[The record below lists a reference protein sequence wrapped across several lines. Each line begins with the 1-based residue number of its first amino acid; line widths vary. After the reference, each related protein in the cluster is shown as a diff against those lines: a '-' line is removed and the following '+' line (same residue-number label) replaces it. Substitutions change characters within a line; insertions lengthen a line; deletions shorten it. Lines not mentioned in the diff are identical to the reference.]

1 MPTDPLWIAIYIA
14 LTLSVVASVAALGVW
29 LYGQD
34 TRAQLNRLIDAL
46 SRSGAR
52 VDGLTN
58 GRTPGRSYAVP
69 PEHPTET
76 TLSVPSQRVAARP
89 TLAADDPHRLLA
101 PPPQVLTA
109 DGVVA
114 TGDWLQHYAHP
125 LPNGDPVTWPI
136 VVVEFYDRLTRDD
149 EVASYFYL
157 SDTFRI
163 RQHFALVMVKITRQ
177 GITVGDRETLRVAHR
192 NVRNRR
198 GEPITDAIL
207 NKVITTLANVLRDY
221 GVPPAAIHDL
231 GRMLTDADLRSVLV
245 VAPAHA

>member
-1 MPTDPLWIAIYIA
+1 MPTDPLWIAIYIS
-14 LTLSVVASVAALGVW
+14 LTLSVVASLAVLGAW

-34 TRAQLNRLIDAL
+34 TRGKLDRLVDAL
-46 SRSGAR
+46 SRSGMKVNSLVGGQA
-52 VDGLTN
+52 N
-58 GRTPGRSYAVP
+58 GRTSMQ
-69 PEHPTET
+69 PERPTET
-76 TLSVPSQRVAARP
+76 TLAVPSQRVAARP
-89 TLAADDPHRLLA
+89 PLAAADPHRLLA

-114 TGDWLQHYAHP
+114 TGDWLQHYARP

-157 SDTFRI
+157 SDTHRI

-198 GEPITDAIL
+198 GEPITDTIL
-207 NKVITTLANVLRDY
+207 NKVITTLATVLRDY
-221 GVPPAAIHDL
+221 GVPQAAIHDL

-245 VAPAHA
+245 IEPART